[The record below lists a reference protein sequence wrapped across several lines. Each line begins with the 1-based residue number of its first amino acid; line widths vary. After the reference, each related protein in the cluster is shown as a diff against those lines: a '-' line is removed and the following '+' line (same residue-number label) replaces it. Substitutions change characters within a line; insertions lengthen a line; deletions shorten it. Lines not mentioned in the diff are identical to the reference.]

1 MYTIL
6 TGYLS
11 TERLRTFADSV
22 LLVAI
27 TILAYN
33 LLPPSVVNGEINEQ
47 ELENFLNNIYGLV
60 SSFVVV
66 FMLWVLYMRILD
78 YLVKPDEVIMIISI
92 TFFILVLL
100 TPIFTLGAIQY
111 NNLHALVLLALLQI
125 FNGLLLIVLWS
136 YISKNQKLLT
146 MQLKFRENAKMY
158 FSFAVIPF
166 FYLAS
171 IVIGFVNVHIATIFP
186 VIIIPVILLLGRYRR
201 E

>member
-47 ELENFLNNIYGLV
+47 EVENFLNNIYGLV

-78 YLVKPDEVIMIISI
+78 YLVRPDEVIMIISI

-100 TPIFTLGAIQY
+100 TPIFTLGVIQY

-146 MQLKFRENAKMY
+146 TQLKFRENGKMY

-171 IVIGFVNVHIATIFP
+171 IAIGFVNVHIATIFP